1 MLKVTINIGGSP
13 RFLQLIS
20 KDKIKDLKKCI
31 IYQNSKD
38 KKEDSKLTS
47 TKMASECLYK
57 KY

>member
-47 TKMASECLYK
+47 TKVASEC
-57 KY
+57 